1 LRHMTEYA
9 SLDDPSVGR
18 APADV
23 RRYWRLTRE
32 GHAGANRHV
41 TLLGM
46 KSVETAELLE
56 RVRRGFI
63 FTAFERLGK
72 NIDLAPREL
81 AFIMQIPLRTLD
93 RRKER
98 GRLEPAESD
107 RLLRV
112 SRVFAAAIEL
122 FEGDADAARRW
133 VSRKQNAL
141 GNRKPLD
148 LLRTELGAREVEAFI
163 GRLEHGV
170 FS

>member
-1 LRHMTEYA
+1 MTEHA
-9 SLDDPSVGR
+9 SLTDPATSR
-18 APADV
+18 TPADV
-23 RRYWRLTRE
+23 RRYWQLTRE
-32 GHAGANRHV
+32 GHAGANQYV

-46 KSVETAELLE
+46 KFVETAELLE

-63 FTAFERLGK
+63 FTALERLGK
-72 NIDLAPREL
+72 NIGLTPREL
-81 AFIMQIPLRTLD
+81 AFIIQIPPRTLD

-107 RLLRV
+107 SLLRV

-122 FEGDADAARRW
+122 FEGDADAAQRW
-133 VSRKQNAL
+133 VSRKQKAL
-141 GNRKPLD
+141 GNKKPLD